1 MQGQPSL
8 RPAIAAAGL
17 LVLTA
22 LPPIVAAPELNS
34 YVQHNL
40 VSDIR
45 GRADHLDPKLVNPWG
60 ISFNPTGPFWISDNG
75 TGVTTVY
82 DGQGRPAPMRNPLTV
97 TIPPPL
103 GVTPPSAPTGQ
114 VFNGTGGF
122 PLTPGLPALFIFA
135 TEDGTI
141 SGWNPG
147 ANSTQAIRKVDRAS
161 FGAVYK
167 GLAIAPSPA
176 GVHIYAANFRAGT
189 IDVFDTNFNP
199 VTLAGIFF
207 DPTIPAGFAP
217 FNIQNID
224 GQLFVTYAKQDG
236 ARKDDVA
243 GPGNG
248 YVNVF
253 DTNGVFV
260 RRFAS
265 AGTLNSPWG
274 VVRARAGFGAFSNH
288 LLIGNFGDGKI
299 NAFEPASGVFR
310 GQLQDGKRKAIQ
322 IDGLWALVFG
332 NGGMGGDTDK
342 LYFTAGIEDE
352 KHGLFGQIRARHPD
366 DDDND
371 DNDDNEGEDRRHD
384 DRN

>member
-1 MQGQPSL
+1 MQGQRYR

-17 LVLTA
+17 LMLAA
-22 LPPIVAAPELNS
+22 LPPIAAAQELNS

-45 GRADHLDPKLVNPWG
+45 GRADHFDANLVNPWG

-75 TGVTTVY
+75 TGVVTVY
-82 DGQGRPAPMRNPLTV
+82 DGHGRPAPMGSPLTV

-103 GVTPPSAPTGQ
+103 GGTPPSAPTGQ

-122 PLTPGLPALFIFA
+122 ALTPGVPALFLFA

-147 ANSTQAIRKVDRAS
+147 VNLTQAMRKVDRAS
-161 FGAVYK
+161 FSAVYK
-167 GLAIAPSPA
+167 GLAIAAGPA
-176 GVHIYAANFRAGT
+176 GVHLYAANFRAGA
-189 IDVFDTNFNP
+189 IEVFDTNFNL

-217 FNIQNID
+217 FNIQNIN
-224 GQLFVTYAKQDG
+224 GELFVTYAKQDG
-236 ARKDDVA
+236 AKKDDVA
-243 GPGNG
+243 GLGNG

-253 DTNGVFV
+253 DTNGNFL

-274 VVRARAGFGAFSNH
+274 MVRAPAGFGAFSNQM
-288 LLIGNFGDGKI
+288 LIGQVGRLTIGRRL
-299 NAFEPASGVFR
+299 PACP
-310 GQLQDGKRKAIQ
+310 
-322 IDGLWALVFG
+322 
-332 NGGMGGDTDK
+332 T
-342 LYFTAGIEDE
+342 
-352 KHGLFGQIRARHPD
+352 
-366 DDDND
+366 
-371 DNDDNEGEDRRHD
+371 
-384 DRN
+384 

>member
-1 MQGQPSL
+1 MQGQPSR

-17 LVLTA
+17 LMLTA
-22 LPPIVAAPELNS
+22 LPPVVAAPELNS

-45 GRADHLDPKLVNPWG
+45 GRADHFDPNLVNPWG

-82 DGQGRPAPMRNPLTV
+82 DGHGRPAPMGKPLIV

-103 GVTPPSAPTGQ
+103 GGTPPSAPTGQ

-122 PLTPGLPALFIFA
+122 ALTPGLPALFIFA

-141 SGWNPG
+141 SGWNPTV
-147 ANSTQAIRKVDRAS
+147 NSTQAILKVDRAS

-167 GLAIAPSPA
+167 GLAIAAGPA
-176 GVHIYAANFRAGT
+176 GVHLYAANFRAGA
-189 IDVFDTNFNP
+189 IEVFDTDFNL

-217 FNIQNID
+217 FNIRNIN
-224 GQLFVTYAKQDG
+224 GELFVTYAKQDG
-236 ARKDDVA
+236 ARHDDVA

-248 YVNVF
+248 FVNVF
-253 DTNGVFV
+253 DTNGVFL

-274 VVRARAGFGAFSNH
+274 VVHAPAGFGAFSNQV
-288 LLIGNFGDGKI
+288 LIGNFGDGRI
-299 NAFEPASGVFR
+299 NAFDPASGAFR
-310 GQLQDGKRKAIQ
+310 GQLQNGKGTAIQ

-342 LYFTAGIEDE
+342 LYFTAGIEGE
-352 KHGLFGQIRARHPD
+352 KHGLFGQIRARQPGED
-366 DDDND
+366 DSS
-371 DNDDNEGEDRRHD
+371 DNEGEDRGGNG
-384 DRN
+384 RN